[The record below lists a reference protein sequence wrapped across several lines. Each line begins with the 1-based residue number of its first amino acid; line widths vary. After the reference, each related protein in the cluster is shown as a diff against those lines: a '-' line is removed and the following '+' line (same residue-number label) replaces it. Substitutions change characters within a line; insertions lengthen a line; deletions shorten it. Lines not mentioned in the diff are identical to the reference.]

1 MENENLKL
9 KPYDRLQSIFSE
21 KNSGKL
27 TENAADKLDY
37 LLSSKNEVDGKIE
50 IGIFQKIIQSISNFF
65 QKIDGKIFSPKSKKF
80 NTTFQRRKKDK
91 NKWT

>member
-37 LLSSKNEVDGKIE
+37 LLNSKNEVDGVIE

-65 QKIDGKIFSPKSKKF
+65 KKIIRQISIKVK
-80 NTTFQRRKKDK
+80 T
-91 NKWT
+91 